1 MRESLE
7 SALSALRPGFE
18 ADGFEVSV
26 ESVEP
31 GGVVNVR
38 VGHTPKACE
47 ECLVPD
53 DMLTAM
59 LKTVMQRVVPDVT
72 RVVIRHEKAG

>member
-7 SALSALRPGFE
+7 GALSALRPGFE

-31 GGVVNVR
+31 GGVVTVR
-38 VGHTPKACE
+38 VGHTPQACE
-47 ECLVPD
+47 ECLIPD
-53 DMLTAM
+53 EMLMAM
-59 LKTVMQRVVPDVT
+59 LKTVMQRAVPDVT
-72 RVVIRHEKAG
+72 RVIIRHEKTG